1 MAQSVDEKEFHRMKS
16 IWFISCFDQT
26 IISALNIDDKRKSS
40 TQYRMPYQL
49 LWYGRFDGDDI
60 VFGVHLLGEREK
72 SVTKSNGKL
81 LLYL

>member
-1 MAQSVDEKEFHRMKS
+1 MAQSVGKKRRVSPRLKS

-40 TQYRMPYQL
+40 TQYGIPYQL

-60 VFGVHLLGEREK
+60 VFAVHLLREK
-72 SVTKSNGKL
+72 KA
-81 LLYL
+81 